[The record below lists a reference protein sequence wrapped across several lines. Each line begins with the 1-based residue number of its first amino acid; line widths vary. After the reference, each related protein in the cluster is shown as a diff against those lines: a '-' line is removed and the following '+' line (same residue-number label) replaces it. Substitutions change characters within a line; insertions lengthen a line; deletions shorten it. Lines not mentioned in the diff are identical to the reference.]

1 MHYKTF
7 YKSKLLYA
15 SDDQMLKLFLKFRN
29 LKKNYMT
36 FFRYD
41 SDWVD
46 RYNPMTDQWRPCSPM
61 SVPRNR
67 VGVAVMDGLLYAVG
81 GSAGAEYHNSVEC
94 YDPDQDT
101 WTSVKSMHIKRLGVG
116 VAVVNRYLS

>member
-1 MHYKTF
+1 MI
-7 YKSKLLYA
+7 
-15 SDDQMLKLFLKFRN
+15 FL
-29 LKKNYMT
+29 
-36 FFRYD
+36 RYD

-81 GSAGAEYHNSVEC
+81 GSAGVEYHNSVEC

-116 VAVVNRYLS
+116 VAVVNRYYLSKRRSLNDKNVNHIVAYENK